1 MVKEILEMIDFL
13 LIRKY
18 TPYSSLGR
26 KLNKTDWKVWSWDI
40 IWKLNDAQLLSHDE
54 DNLLSKRL

>member
-1 MVKEILEMIDFL
+1 MVKEIEEMIDFL

-18 TPYSSLGR
+18 TPYSLDR

-40 IWKLNDAQLLSHDE
+40 IWKLNDA
-54 DNLLSKRL
+54 

>member
-26 KLNKTDWKVWSWDI
+26 KLNKTDWRVWSWDI
-40 IWKLNDAQLLSHDE
+40 IWKLDDA
-54 DNLLSKRL
+54 